1 MRKKPS
7 EVFFFFAFDAKK
19 EKNNQMKTWQY
30 GAEILYFSGLYFS
43 MVLRQRL
50 ARFRIFVFVVVFSDI
65 SVQICNI

>member
-1 MRKKPS
+1 MRRNQVKC
-7 EVFFFFAFDAKK
+7 FFVAFDAKK
-19 EKNNQMKTWQY
+19 GKNPNENMEY
-30 GAEILYFSGLYFS
+30 GAEILDFSGLYFS